1 MQTAQ
6 ISSINLSIQQRW
18 LIWLWVILLSGLNP
32 LSCLWHCGESA
43 QAHEINLNRDAGM
56 FICLMAESQP
66 PASSLHAHAPTSSS
80 DPVHQS
86 VGQLPRIASL
96 ELDLNWLWQQSNNQA
111 LIWQSQPT
119 APPLAPPPEFLL
131 LS

>member
-6 ISSINLSIQQRW
+6 ISSINLTIQQRW

-43 QAHEINLNRDAGM
+43 QANTINLNRDAGM

-66 PASSLHAHAPTSSS
+66 PASSLHTHAPNSNP
-80 DPVHQS
+80 DPSQQGIV
-86 VGQLPRIASL
+86 QLHGIDNL
-96 ELDLNWLWQQSNNQA
+96 KLDLNWLWQQSNYQA

-119 APPLAPPPEFLL
+119 APPLAPPPELRP